1 MRAAFHEVRQTPSQA
16 ALLGDIAH
24 ARLQQNEVDDC
35 AKWLARWEA
44 SVDQPT
50 AAMLALRGDLARS
63 QDKRA
68 EAREHWVASF
78 ELAPSQEVARS
89 LTDSDLWDDVDRTD
103 YESTMARVAKN
114 YHFVQALKV
123 TTEAA
128 VRERDWT
135 RCLQRIE
142 TLNNLGTQSGMS
154 TAAIFEAVVGQ
165 REVLAQHDARVKNE
179 HSGLNYAR
187 RADLFRAQQLL
198 QLAIEDARK
207 ARSLA
212 PRMVLPRITLAL
224 CLAAQKHEEELTNL
238 RVVVRKNQA
247 LLDEKTRLALDKLDH
262 AASVTEKGFIIGG
275 GGEDAFAPTN
285 SGGSENSQTFRKDF
299 RALAFWKTQV
309 QTNADGEASF
319 NFIAPDNLTSYHLVA
334 IAQTKEHQF
343 GQGETKLKVAKRLMI
358 EPALTRFVR
367 RGDQIELRAVV
378 RQNYVDSAPVIVQCQ
393 VEGDIEWLGETQEA
407 AMGLTKG
414 LPQVVH
420 FSCRVLGG
428 DSIKVTFQA
437 HSETDPSLKD
447 AVELTLPV
455 RLPGVLQRTGHY
467 GVIPKQEASFPL
479 SEKLPESWSSTTG
492 SYDMTISHTPYLPE
506 LNSMPEILEYPHGC
520 FEQKATRYLSY
531 TQMLTLID

>member
-1 MRAAFHEVRQTPSQA
+1 MRCRTFFTRNLSLGGYLLLFLNPLQAEVNLASALVAAKKRQDWSTTAETAIRWLEKDPSQA
-16 ALLGDIAH
+16 ALLEDIAH

-50 AAMLALRGDLARS
+50 AAMLALRGDLARL
-63 QDKRA
+63 QDNRA

-89 LTDSDLWDDVDRTD
+89 LSDSDLWNDVDRTD

-179 HSGLNYAR
+179 HSCLNYAR
-187 RADLFRAQQLL
+187 RADFFRAQQLL

-262 AASVTEKGFIIGG
+262 AASESLVKPMIFL
-275 GGEDAFAPTN
+275 D
-285 SGGSENSQTFRKDF
+285 
-299 RALAFWKTQV
+299 RALVLASTSQPYLALDDLELAGPALKASAKGWTCLGKCRAIAEDTTGAQQAFEEALKQDATH
-309 QTNADGEASF
+309 ADAWEALA
-319 NFIAPDNLTSYHLVA
+319 NLAMDRADYPEAIRRLTWLVKHAPDPSPFSKQRATA
-334 IAQTKEHQF
+334 EA
-343 GQGETKLKVAKRLMI
+343 RL
-358 EPALTRFVR
+358 R
-367 RGDQIELRAVV
+367 
-378 RQNYVDSAPVIVQCQ
+378 
-393 VEGDIEWLGETQEA
+393 
-407 AMGLTKG
+407 
-414 LPQVVH
+414 
-420 FSCRVLGG
+420 
-428 DSIKVTFQA
+428 
-437 HSETDPSLKD
+437 
-447 AVELTLPV
+447 
-455 RLPGVLQRTGHY
+455 
-467 GVIPKQEASFPL
+467 
-479 SEKLPESWSSTTG
+479 
-492 SYDMTISHTPYLPE
+492 
-506 LNSMPEILEYPHGC
+506 
-520 FEQKATRYLSY
+520 
-531 TQMLTLID
+531 